1 MKKFLSIIFVAA
13 YVLLVAAPVATVAIA
28 TPAAAGSACEG
39 RVLGIPPWYRGLTN
53 DDCTIKSPDPGQDGI
68 SRFIWTIVLNV
79 IEMALVIVAYLA
91 AFFILY
97 GGFLY
102 ITGGSNASQVEKA
115 QKSILN
121 AVIGLIIAMGSIAV
135 TNFIFSLFGTATPGT
150 NGVVQMSGE
159 DLLRNSLNLAYF
171 TAGII
176 AVIVIIIS
184 GINYVISSGDSGKVT
199 KAKNM
204 LTYAVVGLIVILTAF
219 IITSFVIGRFK

>member
-1 MKKFLSIIFVAA
+1 MKKYLSIIFVAA
-13 YVLLVAAPVATVAIA
+13 YVFLVAAPVATVAIP
-28 TPAAAGSACEG
+28 TQVSAACDD
-39 RVLGIPPWYRGLTN
+39 RVLGVPPWYRGLTN
-53 DDCTIKSPDPGQDGI
+53 GDCSIKSPNDVGGI
-68 SRFIWTIVLNV
+68 SNFIWKIVLNV
-79 IEMALVIVAYLA
+79 IEMALVVVAYIA

-102 ITGGSNASQVEKA
+102 ITGGGNASQVEKA

-135 TNFIFSLFGTATPGT
+135 TNFIFSLFGTATPGA

-184 GINYVISSGDSGKVT
+184 GINYVISSGDSGKII